1 MISGSS
7 LVEGDEKQDRQDT
20 SKYRFL
26 PKKAIFLTQDRQRL
40 LKSIG
45 LASAGQYLWQKSAAS
60 TTVKQ
65 NLDAHAMVN
74 SIHLFGIAAN
84 PWAMELFSSRRWRL
98 DRPKQKAVV
107 SMLNPKI
114 YATHAWH
121 IFIVV
126 WLLGWL
132 SCRSP
137 YSKELYAWADPVA
150 RLLQKNSMAE
160 VFQTLRGWLLL
171 LEHFSSRRWT
181 IRWATWYTD
190 CVAYW
195 EGRSCSSSPST

>member
-65 NLDAHAMVN
+65 NLDIVHREVSTLLWYFMNETAY
-74 SIHLFGIAAN
+74 HLSQYEPPF
-84 PWAMELFSSRRWRL
+84 
-98 DRPKQKAVV
+98 
-107 SMLNPKI
+107 
-114 YATHAWH
+114 
-121 IFIVV
+121 IFTQ
-126 WLLGWL
+126 G
-132 SCRSP
+132 
-137 YSKELYAWADPVA
+137 LY
-150 RLLQKNSMAE
+150 
-160 VFQTLRGWLLL
+160 
-171 LEHFSSRRWT
+171 
-181 IRWATWYTD
+181 
-190 CVAYW
+190 
-195 EGRSCSSSPST
+195 

>member
-121 IFIVV
+121 IFVVV
-126 WLLGWL
+126 WLLGRS
-132 SCRSP
+132 SCSSP
-137 YSKELYAWADPVA
+137 YTKELYGQAGW
-150 RLLQKNSMAE
+150 
-160 VFQTLRGWLLL
+160 TLYSKHISENLALIPW
-171 LEHFSSRRWT
+171 F
-181 IRWATWYTD
+181 A
-190 CVAYW
+190 
-195 EGRSCSSSPST
+195 

>member
-84 PWAMELFSSRRWRL
+84 PWAMELF
-98 DRPKQKAVV
+98 
-107 SMLNPKI
+107 
-114 YATHAWH
+114 
-121 IFIVV
+121 
-126 WLLGWL
+126 
-132 SCRSP
+132 
-137 YSKELYAWADPVA
+137 KELYAWADPVA